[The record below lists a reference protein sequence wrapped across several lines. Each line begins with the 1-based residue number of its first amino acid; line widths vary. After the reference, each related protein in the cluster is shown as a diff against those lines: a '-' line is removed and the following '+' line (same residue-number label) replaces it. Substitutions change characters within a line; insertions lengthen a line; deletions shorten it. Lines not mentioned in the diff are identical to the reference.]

1 MPEKQGKGRGPKNQ
15 GLKSASSSSDMNMNH
30 NQQGET
36 SMSQAVKHAIAISTA
51 QVIAANNNHPRQ
63 REVRTST
70 LDNNIYIETT
80 QRTTL
85 IYICDFTHFL
95 HFLKIL
101 PPSFFSHFS
110 MIYFQFFL

>member
-63 REVRTST
+63 REVRT
-70 LDNNIYIETT
+70 
-80 QRTTL
+80 Q
-85 IYICDFTHFL
+85 
-95 HFLKIL
+95 
-101 PPSFFSHFS
+101 
-110 MIYFQFFL
+110 M